1 MKRQGRI
8 RIGVSGWTYAPW
20 RGHFYPEG
28 LAHKNEL
35 AFAADAFPSIEING
49 TFYRLQRPETF
60 QRWAEETPDDFV
72 FSVKGP
78 RYITHMRRLREPE
91 APLANFF
98 ASGVLQLG
106 GKLGP
111 VLWQFPASF
120 DFDAERLDAF
130 LAQLPHDAEAA
141 LAIAKKHDARLSGIE
156 LPHHVEPHRIRHAVE
171 IRHDSFR
178 NAEFIALLRHR
189 KVALVCADTVEW
201 PRLMDLTADFAYLRL
216 HGSEELYRSGYTDD
230 ALDRW
235 ARLVRAFAYG
245 KKADDADLAGPPDP
259 HPAPRDV
266 YAYFDN
272 TDKRHAPD
280 DARTLIRKLGLA
292 TDGEGPGVDA
302 EPGQAR
308 RRQP

>member
-1 MKRQGRI
+1 MRRQGTI
-8 RIGVSGWTYAPW
+8 RIGVSGWTYSPW
-20 RGHFYPEG
+20 RGHFYPQG
-28 LAHKNEL
+28 LAHKHEL
-35 AFAADAFPSIEING
+35 SFAADAFASIEING

-60 QRWAEETPDDFV
+60 RRWAAETPDDFV
-72 FSVKGP
+72 FAVKGP

-98 ASGVLQLG
+98 ASGVLELG
-106 GKLGP
+106 PKLGP

-120 DFDAERLDAF
+120 AFDAARLDDF

-141 LAIAKKHDARLSGIE
+141 LALARKHDSRLPGIE
-156 LPHHVEPHRIRHAVE
+156 LPDHVAAHRVRHGVE

-178 NAEFIALLRHR
+178 NGDFIEMLRHR
-189 KVALVCADTVEW
+189 RVALVCADTVEW

-216 HGSEELYRSGYTDD
+216 HGSEELYRSGYSEA

-235 ARLVRAFAYG
+235 ARLIRAFADG
-245 KKADDADLAGPPDP
+245 KPAADADTAGPPDA

-266 YAYFDN
+266 YVYFDN

-280 DARTLIRKLGLA
+280 DARALIHKLGLA
-292 TDGEGPGVDA
+292 VGHG
-302 EPGQAR
+302 
-308 RRQP
+308 